1 MDVFNHLNLMASCCV
16 LFWMRR
22 GSRSKQNSIQN
33 FGCLARICNN
43 FFIFDQHRQHF
54 EQIFGEKEQELWK
67 FLAVT
72 QFVSTWKLREPHPAK
87 IRCLSTTFK
96 KHNLSVEG
104 FQNTLNFNFSVKSWR
119 GILATIRNN
128 PSTKHGEP
136 FRLILPAQTNPPG
149 SHISQFRI
157 RWQFTSHIGQIGKM
171 INYCNITNAIQG
183 N

>member
-1 MDVFNHLNLMASCCV
+1 MNVFNHLSLMASCCV
-16 LFWMRR
+16 LFWMRC
-22 GSRSKQNSIQN
+22 GSKLKQNSIQN
-33 FGCLARICNN
+33 FECLARICN
-43 FFIFDQHRQHF
+43 FFYIWSTQT
-54 EQIFGEKEQELWK
+54 ILWTNFGEKEQELWK

-72 QFVSTWKLREPHPAK
+72 QFVSTWKLREPPPAK
-87 IRCLSTTFK
+87 IRCLSTTSK